1 MNTRITETQIVE
13 AIRRL
18 CPNVTAIYAFGSW
31 SSPQE
36 HRESDIDLAILD
48 TQAISPQGQW
58 ERTQHLSALLEREVD
73 WVDLLSASTVMRM
86 QIVGRGRRLYCLDE
100 RQTSLFEDY
109 VFSSYARLNEERKEI
124 LSDAAK
130 RGCVYGG

>member
-1 MNTRITETQIVE
+1 MNTPITEIQIVE
-13 AIRRL
+13 EIRRF

-31 SSPQE
+31 NSPQE

-48 TQAISPQGQW
+48 THAILPQEQW
-58 ERTQHLSALLEREVD
+58 ERTQHLSSFLAREVD
-73 WVDLLSASTVMRM
+73 LVDMLSASTVMRM
-86 QIVGRGRRLYCLDE
+86 QVVGHGRRLYCLDE

-124 LSDAAK
+124 LLDAEK